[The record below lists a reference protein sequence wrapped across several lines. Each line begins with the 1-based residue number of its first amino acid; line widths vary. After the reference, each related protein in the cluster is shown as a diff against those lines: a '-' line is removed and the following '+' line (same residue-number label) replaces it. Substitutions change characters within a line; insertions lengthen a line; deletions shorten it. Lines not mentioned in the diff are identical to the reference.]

1 MRFRRAMFQAI
12 CTLSICTAMIM
23 LTRERAHFQVDQ
35 GAHFGAVVFLILISW
50 LVAGISRRNPRRFV
64 SPVLSTFVGFGC
76 LFVGKIW
83 VSSNVATTVMAEQQK
98 LKTLS
103 QATILYAEDHSE
115 TLPPAKVWMDA
126 ISTRVTEE
134 DFTLGKHLIPP
145 SDGYRVAMNS
155 NLSSKS
161 LSKIDS
167 LDNSFV
173 YFLSYKSERNANDA
187 FDSITEI
194 RLGVTLS
201 ESFTRVP

>member
-1 MRFRRAMFQAI
+1 LRFRRATFQAI
-12 CTLSICTAMIM
+12 FTLSICTAMIM
-23 LTRERAHFQVDQ
+23 LSQQHASLRVHQ

-50 LVAGISRRNPRRFV
+50 LVAGISQRNPRRFV
-64 SPVLSTFVGFGC
+64 APLLTTFVGLGC
-76 LFVGKIW
+76 LLVGKIW
-83 VSSNVATTVMAEQQK
+83 LSSNVATTTMAEQQK

-103 QATILYAEDHSE
+103 QATMLYAGDHSE

-134 DFTLGKHLIPP
+134 DFMLGKHQIPP
-145 SDGYRVAMNS
+145 RDGYRVAMNS

-194 RLGVTLS
+194 RQGVTLS